1 MQTWLDQGFKSR
13 YGASQ
18 FTSWEWQDDILPAP
32 GTSDEYYADGS
43 QQNIRDAIYDI
54 FWDGYDQYAS
64 TRKAFIAV
72 DANGQILTDAQLVQN
87 TLPPATG
94 LGDIDIRSQYYN
106 YNWRRGS
113 K

>member
-1 MQTWLDQGFKSR
+1 MQTWLDDGYKSR

-18 FTSWEWQDDILPAP
+18 FTSWLWQDQILPQP

-43 QQNIRDAIYDI
+43 QQSIRDATYDI
-54 FWDGYDQYAS
+54 FYDGYPNYQA
-64 TRKAFIAV
+64 TRKAFPAV
-72 DANGQILTDAQLVQN
+72 DAQGQILTDAQLVQN
-87 TLPPATG
+87 TLPPA
-94 LGDIDIRSQYYN
+94 GDIGDFAIRSQYYN